1 MELWKKIKK
10 KASDTSGI
18 TKKRRFQTVN
28 ASAVLKGIAGLCVI
42 VMTGFSI
49 YYYGFCQQ
57 TTGNES
63 RNQRTEAKE
72 NDKDTI
78 NITSEKGKLQQGQTK
93 DNLSKE
99 TLQKEE
105 KGNANQKTE
114 HTHDYNVPIKET
126 IYHDAVGHTEKVWIE
141 DEAAWDEQIYE
152 YRAIC
157 NKCGHESMDTDAA
170 IDHSV
175 VCGGGYSVEEKQ
187 TGTKHHDAVGHY
199 EEQWVVDQEAW
210 KETKTVGWKCSC
222 GEVK

>member
-10 KASDTSGI
+10 KGI
-18 TKKRRFQTVN
+18 RYFWYYEKRRFQTVN
-28 ASAVLKGIAGLCVI
+28 ASAVWKGIAGLCVI
-42 VMTGFSI
+42 AMTGFSI

-126 IYHDAVGHTEKVWIE
+126 IYHDAVGHTEKCGLKTKRLGMNRFMNIVQYVINVDMKVWIQMLQLIILLYAE
-141 DEAAWDEQIYE
+141 DI
-152 YRAIC
+152 R
-157 NKCGHESMDTDAA
+157 
-170 IDHSV
+170 
-175 VCGGGYSVEEKQ
+175 
-187 TGTKHHDAVGHY
+187 
-199 EEQWVVDQEAW
+199 
-210 KETKTVGWKCSC
+210 
-222 GEVK
+222 